1 MRRFGVLCASLALA
15 GSARAQTGTML
26 DQQRRL
32 IEIHSLLLDLQP
44 GDAPGAY
51 APGELSLGVEAIGI
65 PNING
70 QTGGKVQ
77 FTASDRTF
85 AFPRPR
91 LALGLPAPD
100 GFRAFVGVSYIP
112 PITVL
117 EINEHLL
124 GLEGGLAWVPDGP
137 LSVGV
142 RAHALVS
149 RAKTSVTEPD
159 TRDTLDDLEFG
170 GDVSAGYRLDF
181 RTFTVTPFA
190 AIGVTHIIGN
200 FRVTSDNELL
210 TSRTTNPMVTGGVR
224 LFLRPG
230 LAAVA
235 EVVAYPGVLVH
246 PNFSLSWA
254 FDWFAKH

>member
-1 MRRFGVLCASLALA
+1 MRRAAVLCAALALA
-15 GSARAQTGTML
+15 GTARAETGTML
-26 DQQRRL
+26 EQEQRL

-65 PNING
+65 PTING
-70 QTGGKVQ
+70 QTGGKFQ
-77 FTASDRTF
+77 FTASDRAF

-112 PITVL
+112 PITIL
-117 EINEHLL
+117 QINEHLL
-124 GLEGGLAWVPDGP
+124 AVEGGLAWVPDGP
-137 LSVGV
+137 LSLGV

-149 RAKTSVTEPD
+149 RAQTSVTEAD

-170 GDVSAGYRLDF
+170 GDLSAGYRLDF
-181 RTFTVTPFA
+181 GATTLTPFA
-190 AIGVTHIIGN
+190 AVGLTRVIGN
-200 FRVTSDNELL
+200 FRVTSDGELL
-210 TSRTTNPMVTGGVR
+210 KSRTTDPSVTGGLR

-246 PNFSLSWA
+246 PSFSLSWV
-254 FDWFAKH
+254 FDGFAKH